1 MTFVKASSGV
11 LPSICVVSYELHL
24 INNSFGRRS
33 MQLELETNKDAFI
46 YCLLLIVIGVA
57 SVLIWFRP
65 WTSTVRLDIFHFM
78 R

>member
-1 MTFVKASSGV
+1 
-11 LPSICVVSYELHL
+11 
-24 INNSFGRRS
+24 